1 MLTFEFFLKRDF
13 SASNSL
19 LNTQRDVE
27 PSSYSLRFSYGAAN
41 GRWSGE
47 KEEQGKLGVPT
58 RIIYSLDYIE
68 HGYIEDHTTT
78 WENAHN
84 VTPGEESRIQGYD
97 LGYDQSNIKYEEMWI
112 KTKRR
117 LRKVKIVDLGSVIY
131 KFLFFSFLPLFS
143 FLYTYT
149 AILIK

>member
-1 MLTFEFFLKRDF
+1 M
-13 SASNSL
+13 
-19 LNTQRDVE
+19 E
-27 PSSYSLRFSYGAAN
+27 PSSYSLSFSCGAAS

-58 RIIYSLDYIE
+58 RIIYSLDCVE

-117 LRKVKIVDLGSVIY
+117 LRKTKIVDLGQLYINFFSFPF
-131 KFLFFSFLPLFS
+131 FLFFFLF
-143 FLYTYT
+143 F
-149 AILIK
+149 ILILLF